1 MMRIIVNGA
10 AGRMGREVVLCAQ
23 NGYRGACL
31 SAVVDVTRTES
42 DCPAYTSFD
51 AVCED
56 CDVLV
61 DFSHH
66 SATKSV
72 LDFALLRGIP
82 VVIATTGQTE
92 EEEQMIQEAAQ
103 HIPVFY
109 AGNMSIGIALL
120 VSLVKTAVSTF
131 PDADVEIIETHHNQK
146 LDVPSGTAL
155 MIARGIQEVKDNA
168 TLCIGRHENGKR
180 PVGEVGIHS
189 IRMGKV
195 VGIHEVH
202 INTGSQTITLKHEA
216 HSRSLFAEGA
226 LHAAAFLQDKPA
238 GLYSLGHLFT

>member
-1 MMRIIVNGA
+1 MMNIIVNGA

-31 SAVVDVTRTES
+31 SAVVDVTRPAA
-42 DCPAYTSFD
+42 DCPAYTSLD
-51 AVCED
+51 AVREE
-56 CDVLV
+56 CDILV

-72 LDFALLRGIP
+72 LDFALLRGVP

-92 EEEQMIQEAAQ
+92 EEQQMIQEAAR
-103 HIPVFY
+103 HVPVFF

-155 MIARGIQEVKDNA
+155 MIARGIQEVKENA

-180 PVGEVGIHS
+180 PAGEVGIHS
-189 IRMGKV
+189 VRMGKV

-226 LHAAAFLQDKPA
+226 LHAASFLQDKPA
-238 GLYSLGHLFT
+238 GLYSLEHLFM